1 MKAVV
6 VEVSGKTAVALKK
19 DGTFVK
25 TARACSIG
33 DIIEI
38 TEPQRFFMVS
48 RKFTAIAAALLA
60 CIIAGGVF
68 SYQTVFAASYIS
80 LDVNPS
86 LEYALNRQNR
96 VIEVK
101 ALNSDAEPIA
111 EQLLQEGIRNDTIA
125 EAVSETMEILYKENY
140 LGTGEESVLIAV
152 SSDSAKTADQLK
164 QIVSDTVDAA
174 GEGRDGGIKLQI
186 LTTPVSVR
194 NSAREAGMSAGEYQ
208 MAQQKSET
216 AGDGSSGVEKE
227 GTGNSA
233 ETGMTASMPAAE
245 KENSTVSGTGM
256 SDGSGKAVDIGNN
269 EENTGNGA
277 AQESIE
283 KNSSGE
289 NRPAG
294 NTDAGSA
301 GSFDTGR
308 TGNGV
313 AGNAGGTDNIS
324 NDTGAA
330 GSSVPGSST
339 DPNSPGKSP
348 DTGNGPD
355 HQDTAP
361 ATMDRMTENGQ
372 EKLSDQGGTAPIM
385 P

>member
-48 RKFTAIAAALLA
+48 RKFAAIAAALLA

-174 GEGRDGGIKLQI
+174 GEGRGGGIK
-186 LTTPVSVR
+186 P
-194 NSAREAGMSAGEYQ
+194 ADPYYAGICQEFSQGSRYVGRRI
-208 MAQQKSET
+208 SDGT
-216 AGDGSSGVEKE
+216 AGIGDCRRRQLRCGKRRHREQRRNWHDGFH
-227 GTGNSA
+227 
-233 ETGMTASMPAAE
+233 
-245 KENSTVSGTGM
+245 
-256 SDGSGKAVDIGNN
+256 
-269 EENTGNGA
+269 
-277 AQESIE
+277 
-283 KNSSGE
+283 
-289 NRPAG
+289 AG
-294 NTDAGSA
+294 
-301 GSFDTGR
+301 R
-308 TGNGV
+308 
-313 AGNAGGTDNIS
+313 
-324 NDTGAA
+324 
-330 GSSVPGSST
+330 
-339 DPNSPGKSP
+339 
-348 DTGNGPD
+348 
-355 HQDTAP
+355 
-361 ATMDRMTENGQ
+361 
-372 EKLSDQGGTAPIM
+372 
-385 P
+385 

>member
-48 RKFTAIAAALLA
+48 RKFAAIAAALLA

-152 SSDSAKTADQLK
+152 SSDSAKN
-164 QIVSDTVDAA
+164 
-174 GEGRDGGIKLQI
+174 GR
-186 LTTPVSVR
+186 
-194 NSAREAGMSAGEYQ
+194 
-208 MAQQKSET
+208 
-216 AGDGSSGVEKE
+216 
-227 GTGNSA
+227 SA
-233 ETGMTASMPAAE
+233 ETDCLGYGGCGRRRQGRRDKPADPYYAGICQ
-245 KENSTVSGTGM
+245 KYSKRSGYVGRRI
-256 SDGSGKAVDIGNN
+256 SDGTAGIGECRRRQLRCGKRRHR
-269 EENTGNGA
+269 E
-277 AQESIE
+277 QRR
-283 KNSSGE
+283 
-289 NRPAG
+289 NRHDGFHAG
-294 NTDAGSA
+294 
-301 GSFDTGR
+301 R
-308 TGNGV
+308 
-313 AGNAGGTDNIS
+313 
-324 NDTGAA
+324 
-330 GSSVPGSST
+330 
-339 DPNSPGKSP
+339 
-348 DTGNGPD
+348 
-355 HQDTAP
+355 
-361 ATMDRMTENGQ
+361 
-372 EKLSDQGGTAPIM
+372 
-385 P
+385 